1 MVSDKDFF
9 GNDYLCVGKFKAF
22 MKILVCI
29 SKTPD
34 TTSKIAFD
42 SDNMHLKEEGVSFIM
57 NPYDEWYALV
67 RGIELREKLGGSV
80 SVIHVGEA
88 ASEVIIRKA
97 LAIGADQAIRIDTKP
112 KDSNDVATQIA
123 HYAQNQSFDIV
134 LLGKETI
141 DHNGSEV
148 GALLA
153 GMLAIPFIS
162 YCTKLDVEGN
172 ELSATSEIEGGEV
185 SLKTQLPAVVSAAK
199 GMAEQR
205 IPNMKG
211 IMDAKKKPL
220 EVISPVSDTQKVKLV
235 RFEALPPKTAVK
247 LIAPDDIESLVKI
260 LHEEVKV
267 I

>member
-1 MVSDKDFF
+1 
-9 GNDYLCVGKFKAF
+9 

-67 RGIELREKLGGSV
+67 RGIELREKFGGTV
-80 SVIHVGEA
+80 SVMHVGEA
-88 ASEVIIRKA
+88 SEVIVRKA
-97 LAIGADQAIRIDTKP
+97 LAIGADQAIRIDSKP

-134 LLGKETI
+134 FLGKETI

-172 ELSATSEIEGGEV
+172 ELSATCEIEGGEV
-185 SLKTQLPAVVSAAK
+185 SFKTQLPAVVSAAK
-199 GMAEQR
+199 GLAEQR

-220 EVISPVSDTQKVKLV
+220 EVISPVSATQKVKLV

-247 LIAPDDIESLVKI
+247 LIAPDDIDSLVKI